1 MNNNKMEINLK
12 NSLIYLL
19 GIILISFSVV
29 MMIKSS
35 IGVSSWDTLHYSI
48 HKLTG
53 ITVGSATIIVATVF
67 AVLVIIG
74 NKDIKYIGM
83 AIPIVIVG
91 FLIDVFNLHVF
102 INFLPDTI
110 TLKILTYLLGLS
122 LLPFGGALLI
132 LSSFPAGVFDEFM
145 LTMMRLFKT
154 NKLVLVRVIMEISAV
169 ALAVYLGFKADI
181 GFGMVNIGTLIFS
194 VTVGMFVRTYLRL
207 FERVGL
213 YKLEQNN

>member
-1 MNNNKMEINLK
+1 MNNHKMEFNLK
-12 NSLIYLL
+12 NTLIYLL
-19 GIILISFSVV
+19 GITLIAFSVV
-29 MMIKSS
+29 MMIKST

-48 HKLTG
+48 HKLTD
-53 ITVGSATIIVATVF
+53 ITHGRATIIVASVF
-67 AVLVIIG
+67 TFLVIVG
-74 NKDIKYIGM
+74 NKDLKYIGM

-102 INFLPDTI
+102 INYLPDTI
-110 TLKILTYLLGLS
+110 TLKILTYLVGLT
-122 LLPFGGALLI
+122 LLPLGGALLI

-145 LTMMRLFKT
+145 LTLMRLFKT

-169 ALAVYLGFKADI
+169 ALALYLGFLADI

-207 FERVGL
+207 FEKAGL
-213 YKLEQNN
+213 YEFEQNN